1 MKLDLS
7 AQVLARVSN
16 SQQPKTGS
24 TDDTDDDTKERKR
37 EQQRRN
43 KMMGSGMMGCKQTR
57 TN

>member
-24 TDDTDDDTKERKR
+24 TDDTDDDTKERK
-37 EQQRRN
+37 ERN
-43 KMMGSGMMGCKQTR
+43 KEGTK
-57 TN
+57 